1 MGKNN
6 IVDFKKKMNEAE
18 SNSRRGELDLEKLK
32 YALDHGGIPQEDLE
46 KALSLLSRGTG
57 KELYIGT
64 KKSPQSKVRFAQFLQ
79 RNWEFLRSEKYFTSE
94 EKVFLTDIQS
104 NISMHSNAIVDD
116 IMKKPANALTIQGL
130 ADCLNTSRTKIS
142 RVVNALI
149 KKGILAKAVS
159 GDTRNVNQ
167 AKDYVLFINPNI
179 IYVGD
184 KDAVEEHLVLMFK
197 KQMKNNLIL
206 KNLPQKLF

>member
-1 MGKNN
+1 MSKNIIN
-6 IVDFKKKMNEAE
+6 FEDAE
-18 SNSRRGELDLEKLK
+18 KNARKRDLEIEYKNFEKK
-32 YALDHGGIPQEDLE
+32 YNNVSKTELE
-46 KALSLLSRGTG
+46 TAMETVAKATG

-64 KKSPQSKVRFAQFLQ
+64 KKSSQSKVRFAQFLQ
-79 RNWEFLRSEKYFTSE
+79 RNWEFLRNEKYFTSE
-94 EKVFLTDIQS
+94 EKIFLTDVQP

-116 IMKKPANALTIQGL
+116 IMRKPANALTIQGL

-142 RVVNALI
+142 RIVNSLI

-159 GDTRNVNQ
+159 GDTTNVNQ

-184 KDAVEEHLVLMFK
+184 KNEIGEHLILMFK
-197 KQMKNNLIL
+197 KQMKDNPIL
-206 KNLPQKLF
+206 KKLPQKLF

>member
-1 MGKNN
+1 MTKKVINFGQAEKNAR
-6 IVDFKKKMNEAE
+6 K
-18 SNSRRGELDLEKLK
+18 RDLEIEQRYFEEEHNGIDQETVDEALK
-32 YALDHGGIPQEDLE
+32 VLS
-46 KALSLLSRGTG
+46 KATGG
-57 KELYIGT
+57 KEIYIGT

-79 RNWEFLRSEKYFTSE
+79 KNWEFLRKEKYLTSE
-94 EKVFLTDIQS
+94 EKIFLTDIQS

-130 ADCLNTSRTKIS
+130 ADCLNTSRTKVS

-149 KKGILAKAVS
+149 KKGIFAKAVS
-159 GDTRNVNQ
+159 GDACDINQ

-184 KDAVEEHLVLMFK
+184 KDDVKEHLVLMFK
-197 KQMKNNLIL
+197 KQMKDNSIL
-206 KNLPQKLF
+206 KKLPQKLF

>member
-1 MGKNN
+1 MSKGKV
-6 IVDFKKKMNEAE
+6 VDFGQAE
-18 SNSRRGELDLEKLK
+18 NKAKQRDIDIEQLK
-32 YALDHGGIPQEDLE
+32 YALNHGGLSQDQINI
-46 KALSLLSRGTG
+46 ALGMLSQGIG

-79 RNWEFLRSEKYFTSE
+79 RNWEFLRREKYLTSE
-94 EKVFLTDIQS
+94 EKVFLTDVQP

-116 IMKKPANALTIQGL
+116 IMKKPANALTIQGI

-149 KKGILAKAVS
+149 RKGILAKAVS
-159 GDTRNVNQ
+159 GDTRDVNQ

-184 KDAVEEHLVLMFK
+184 KDDVDEHLVLMFQ
-197 KQMKNNLIL
+197 KQMKDNPTL
-206 KNLPQKLF
+206 KKLPQRLF

>member
-1 MGKNN
+1 MTKKVINFGQAEKNA
-6 IVDFKKKMNEAE
+6 IK
-18 SNSRRGELDLEKLK
+18 RDLEIEQRYFEEEHNGIDQETVDEALK
-32 YALDHGGIPQEDLE
+32 VLS
-46 KALSLLSRGTG
+46 KATGG
-57 KELYIGT
+57 KEIYIGT

-79 RNWEFLRSEKYFTSE
+79 KNWEFLRKEKYLTSK
-94 EKVFLTDIQS
+94 EKIFLTDIQS

-130 ADCLNTSRTKIS
+130 ADCLNTSRTKVS

-149 KKGILAKAVS
+149 KKGIFAKAVS
-159 GDTRNVNQ
+159 GDACDIKQ

-184 KDAVEEHLVLMFK
+184 KDDVKEHLVLMFK
-197 KQMKNNLIL
+197 KQMKDNSIL
-206 KNLPQKLF
+206 KKLPQKLF

>member
-1 MGKNN
+1 MSKGKV
-6 IVDFKKKMNEAE
+6 VDFGQAE
-18 SNSRRGELDLEKLK
+18 SKAKQRDFDIEQLK
-32 YALDHGGIPQEDLE
+32 YALNHGGLSQDQINT
-46 KALSLLSRGTG
+46 ALGMLSQGIG

-79 RNWEFLRSEKYFTSE
+79 RNWEFLRREKYLTSE
-94 EKVFLTDIQS
+94 EKVFLTDVQP
-104 NISMHSNAIVDD
+104 NISMHSNAIVDN
-116 IMKKPANALTIQGL
+116 IMKQPANALTIQGI

-149 KKGILAKAVS
+149 RKGILAKAVS
-159 GDTRNVNQ
+159 GDTRDVNQ

-184 KDAVEEHLVLMFK
+184 KDDVDEHLVLMFQ
-197 KQMKNNLIL
+197 KQMKDNPTL
-206 KNLPQKLF
+206 KKLPQRLF

>member
-1 MGKNN
+1 MT
-6 IVDFKKKMNEAE
+6 KKIINFEQAE
-18 SNSRRGELDLEKLK
+18 QNARKRDLEIEQKHFEEEHNGIDQETIDEALK
-32 YALDHGGIPQEDLE
+32 VLS
-46 KALSLLSRGTG
+46 KATGG
-57 KELYIGT
+57 KEIYIGT

-79 RNWEFLRSEKYFTSE
+79 KNWEFLRKEKYLTSE
-94 EKVFLTDIQS
+94 EKIFLTDIQS

-130 ADCLNTSRTKIS
+130 ADCLNTSRTKVS

-149 KKGILAKAVS
+149 KKGIFAKAVS
-159 GDTRNVNQ
+159 GDTRDINQ

-184 KDAVEEHLVLMFK
+184 KDDVKEHLVLMFK
-197 KQMKNNLIL
+197 KQMKDNPTL
-206 KNLPQKLF
+206 KKLPQKLF

>member
-1 MGKNN
+1 MAKV
-6 IVDFKKKMNEAE
+6 VDFDKSEKNARKKDF
-18 SNSRRGELDLEKLK
+18 DLERLQ
-32 YALDHGGIPQEDLE
+32 YALDHGGIPQDLIE
-46 KALSLLSRGTG
+46 NAMELLSKATG

-64 KKSPQSKVRFAQFLQ
+64 KRSPQSKVRFAQFLQ
-79 RNWEFLRSEKYFTSE
+79 KNWEFLRREKYLTSE

-149 KKGILAKAVS
+149 KKGILAKAIS
-159 GDTRNVNQ
+159 GDTNNVNQ
-167 AKDYVLFINPNI
+167 AKDYVLFVNPNI

-184 KDAVEEHLVLMFK
+184 KDDVEEHLVLMFK
-197 KQMKNNLIL
+197 KQMKANLIL

>member
-1 MGKNN
+1 MTK
-6 IVDFKKKMNEAE
+6 IVDFDQAEKNARKRDFKNE
-18 SNSRRGELDLEKLK
+18 SEKFK
-32 YALDHGGIPQEDLE
+32 QDHHEVSKEDLE
-46 KALSLLSRGTG
+46 KALQIVSKATG
-57 KELYIGT
+57 KETYIGT
-64 KKSPQSKVRFAQFLQ
+64 KRGPQSKVRFAQFLQ
-79 RNWEFLRSEKYFTSE
+79 KNWEFLRHEKYFTSE
-94 EKVFLTDIQS
+94 EKVFLTDVQS

-130 ADCLNTSRTKIS
+130 ADCLNTSRTKVS

-159 GDTRNVNQ
+159 GDSKDVNQ

-184 KDAVEEHLVLMFK
+184 KDDVEEHLVLMFK
-197 KQMKNNLIL
+197 KQMKDNSIL

>member
-1 MGKNN
+1 MSKGKV
-6 IVDFKKKMNEAE
+6 VDFGQAE
-18 SNSRRGELDLEKLK
+18 NKAKQRDIDIEQLK
-32 YALDHGGIPQEDLE
+32 YALNHGGLSQDQINI
-46 KALSLLSRGTG
+46 ALGMLSQGIG

-79 RNWEFLRSEKYFTSE
+79 RNWEFLRREKYLTSE
-94 EKVFLTDIQS
+94 EKVFLTDVQP
-104 NISMHSNAIVDD
+104 NISMHSNAIVDN
-116 IMKKPANALTIQGL
+116 IMKQPANALTIQGI

-149 KKGILAKAVS
+149 RKGILAKAVS
-159 GDTRNVNQ
+159 GDTRDVNQ

-184 KDAVEEHLVLMFK
+184 KDDVDEHLVLMFQ
-197 KQMKNNLIL
+197 KQMKDNPTL
-206 KNLPQKLF
+206 KKLPQRLF

>member
-1 MGKNN
+1 MT
-6 IVDFKKKMNEAE
+6 KKIINFGQAE
-18 SNSRRGELDLEKLK
+18 QNARKRDLEIEQKHFEEEHNGIDQETIDEALK
-32 YALDHGGIPQEDLE
+32 VLS
-46 KALSLLSRGTG
+46 KATGG
-57 KELYIGT
+57 KEIYIGT

-79 RNWEFLRSEKYFTSE
+79 KNWEFLRKEKYLTSE
-94 EKVFLTDIQS
+94 EKIFLTDIQS

-130 ADCLNTSRTKIS
+130 ADCLNTSRTKVS

-149 KKGILAKAVS
+149 KKGIFAKAVS
-159 GDTRNVNQ
+159 GDTRDINQ

-184 KDAVEEHLVLMFK
+184 KDDVKEHLVLMFK
-197 KQMKNNLIL
+197 KQMKDNPTL
-206 KNLPQKLF
+206 KKLPQKLF

>member
-1 MGKNN
+1 MT
-6 IVDFKKKMNEAE
+6 KKIINFGQAE
-18 SNSRRGELDLEKLK
+18 QKARKRDLEIERKHFEEEHDGVDQETVDEALK
-32 YALDHGGIPQEDLE
+32 VLS
-46 KALSLLSRGTG
+46 KATGG
-57 KELYIGT
+57 KEVYIGT

-79 RNWEFLRSEKYFTSE
+79 KNWEFLRNEKYFTSE
-94 EKVFLTDIQS
+94 EKIFLTDVQS

-130 ADCLNTSRTKIS
+130 ADCLNTSRTKVS

-159 GDTRNVNQ
+159 GSGDVNNFNQ

-184 KDAVEEHLVLMFK
+184 KDDIDEHLILMFK
-197 KQMKNNLIL
+197 KQMKNNSIL
-206 KNLPQKLF
+206 KKLPQKLF

>member
-1 MGKNN
+1 MTKKVINFGQAEKNA
-6 IVDFKKKMNEAE
+6 IK
-18 SNSRRGELDLEKLK
+18 RDLEIEQRYFEEEHNGIDQETVDEALK
-32 YALDHGGIPQEDLE
+32 VLS
-46 KALSLLSRGTG
+46 KATGG
-57 KELYIGT
+57 KEIYIGT

-79 RNWEFLRSEKYFTSE
+79 KNWEFLRKEKYLTSE
-94 EKVFLTDIQS
+94 EKIFLTDIQS

-130 ADCLNTSRTKIS
+130 ADCLNTSRTKVS

-149 KKGILAKAVS
+149 KKGIFAKAVS
-159 GDTRNVNQ
+159 GDACDIKQ

-184 KDAVEEHLVLMFK
+184 KDDVKEHLVLMFK
-197 KQMKNNLIL
+197 KQMKDNSIL
-206 KNLPQKLF
+206 KKLPQKLF

>member
-1 MGKNN
+1 MAKV
-6 IVDFKKKMNEAE
+6 VDFEQAE
-18 SNSRRGELDLEKLK
+18 RNARKRDFENDTEKFKQDHHEVSKEELD
-32 YALDHGGIPQEDLE
+32 
-46 KALSLLSRGTG
+46 KALQIVSKATG
-57 KELYIGT
+57 KETYIGT

-79 RNWEFLRSEKYFTSE
+79 RNWEFLRREKYLTSE
-94 EKVFLTDIQS
+94 EKVFLTDVQS
-104 NISMHSNAIVDD
+104 NISMHSNAVVDD

-159 GDTRNVNQ
+159 GDSKDVNQ

-184 KDAVEEHLVLMFK
+184 KDDVTEHLVLMFK
-197 KQMKNNLIL
+197 KQMKDNPTL
-206 KNLPQKLF
+206 KKLPQKLF

>member
-1 MGKNN
+1 MPNTIEFKQVEKNAR
-6 IVDFKKKMNEAE
+6 I
-18 SNSRRGELDLEKLK
+18 RDLEIENEKFK
-32 YALDHGGIPQEDLE
+32 QDHNEVSKSELE
-46 KALSLLSRGTG
+46 KAMETMAKATG

-64 KKSPQSKVRFAQFLQ
+64 KKSPHSRVRFAQFLQ
-79 RNWEFLRSEKYFTSE
+79 KNWEFLRIEQYFTSE
-94 EKVFLTDIQS
+94 EKIFLTDVQS

-116 IMKKPANALTIQGL
+116 IMRKPANALTIQGL

-159 GDTRNVNQ
+159 GHTTNVNQ

-184 KDAVEEHLVLMFK
+184 KDDIDEHLILMFK
-197 KQMKNNLIL
+197 KQMKDNRIL
-206 KNLPQKLF
+206 KKLPQKLF

>member
-1 MGKNN
+1 MT
-6 IVDFKKKMNEAE
+6 KKIINFGQAE
-18 SNSRRGELDLEKLK
+18 QKARKRDLEIEQNQFEEEHHGMDQDAVDEALK
-32 YALDHGGIPQEDLE
+32 VLS
-46 KALSLLSRGTG
+46 KATGG
-57 KELYIGT
+57 KEIYIGT

-79 RNWEFLRSEKYFTSE
+79 KNWEFLRKEKYFTSE
-94 EKVFLTDIQS
+94 EKIFLTDIQS

-130 ADCLNTSRTKIS
+130 ADCLNTSRTKVS

-149 KKGILAKAVS
+149 KKGIFAKAVS
-159 GDTRNVNQ
+159 GDTRDINQ

-184 KDAVEEHLVLMFK
+184 KDDVKEHLVLMFK
-197 KQMKNNLIL
+197 KQMKDNPTL
-206 KNLPQKLF
+206 KKLPQKLF

>member
-1 MGKNN
+1 KKVINFGQAEKNA
-6 IVDFKKKMNEAE
+6 IK
-18 SNSRRGELDLEKLK
+18 RDLEIEQRYFEEEHNGIDQETVDEALK
-32 YALDHGGIPQEDLE
+32 VLS
-46 KALSLLSRGTG
+46 KATGG
-57 KELYIGT
+57 KEIYIGT

-79 RNWEFLRSEKYFTSE
+79 KNWEFLRKEKYLTSE
-94 EKVFLTDIQS
+94 EKIFLTDIQS

-130 ADCLNTSRTKIS
+130 ADCLNTSRTKVS

-149 KKGILAKAVS
+149 KKGIFAKAVS
-159 GDTRNVNQ
+159 GDACDIKQ

-184 KDAVEEHLVLMFK
+184 KDDVKEHLVLMFK
-197 KQMKNNLIL
+197 KQ
-206 KNLPQKLF
+206 

>member
-1 MGKNN
+1 MSKKVVGQALRYAEKNARKRDLG
-6 IVDFKKKMNEAE
+6 IVNEQFKQDHNEVSKTE
-18 SNSRRGELDLEKLK
+18 
-32 YALDHGGIPQEDLE
+32 LE
-46 KALSLLSRGTG
+46 KAMEIMTKATG

-79 RNWEFLRSEKYFTSE
+79 KNWEFLRKEKYLTSE
-94 EKVFLTDIQS
+94 EKIFLTDIQS

-130 ADCLNTSRTKIS
+130 ADCLNTSRTKVS
-142 RVVNALI
+142 RVVNTLI
-149 KKGILAKAVS
+149 KKGIFAKAVS
-159 GDTRNVNQ
+159 GDTCDINQ

-184 KDAVEEHLVLMFK
+184 KDDIKEHLVLMFK
-197 KQMKNNLIL
+197 KQMKDNPTL
-206 KNLPQKLF
+206 KKLPQKLF